1 VIAAGNGLILRR
13 ARPFTH
19 ECYPRSRADRE
30 RADRETALLG
40 LDWGFVRPHRA
51 LASELAE
58 ASPSVAATA
67 WEETAV
73 ARAKRRVFPG
83 RHEQVAQTRRFVAR
97 ALKGCPVAD
106 EAILCVSELATNTLL
121 HTASGNEG
129 EFEVIVQ
136 RGRSWVRIAV
146 CDEGSSTIPAPRAL
160 DATSEDGRGLGL
172 VALIAHRWGHWTD
185 EHGRTVWC
193 ELWCDPPGDPRAD
206 AWANPA

>member
-1 VIAAGNGLILRR
+1 LGLP
-13 ARPFTH
+13 RPRTLTH
-19 ECYPRSRADRE
+19 ECYPGSRTDRE
-30 RADRETALLG
+30 AALPG
-40 LDWGFVRPHRA
+40 LDWGFMRPHRA
-51 LASELAE
+51 MASELAE
-58 ASPSVAATA
+58 ASPRVAAA

-83 RHEQVAQTRRFVAR
+83 RHEQVAHARRFVAR
-97 ALKGCPVAD
+97 ALEGCPVTD

-146 CDEGSSTIPAPRAL
+146 CDEGSSTTPAPRAL

-172 VALIAHRWGHWTD
+172 VVLIAHRWGHWTD

-193 ELWCDPPGDPRAD
+193 ELWCDTPRIRA
-206 AWANPA
+206 PMLEPTQREPCRMT